1 VILLGAQKVHGKWRQ
16 DCREAG
22 ADLPKMIIPEAA
34 QDLDEKFSP
43 MQHLAVTQMTV
54 ETRSRVTLIDK
65 WLPIRDARRGTYI
78 RLQEC

>member
-1 VILLGAQKVHGKWRQ
+1 
-16 DCREAG
+16 
-22 ADLPKMIIPEAA
+22 MIIPEAA